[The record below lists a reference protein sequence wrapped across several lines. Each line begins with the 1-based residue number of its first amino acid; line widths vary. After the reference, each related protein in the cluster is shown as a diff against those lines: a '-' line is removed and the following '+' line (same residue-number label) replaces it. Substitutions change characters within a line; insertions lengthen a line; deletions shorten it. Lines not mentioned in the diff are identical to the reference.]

1 MPAKNVI
8 ELNDKS
14 NDSNSRKSSC
24 DTAGNVPN
32 AKKDEANVESS
43 SQCDSTL
50 GINENMTLKGQFNIY
65 YLESQTFL

>member
-24 DTAGNVPN
+24 DTAVNVPN
-32 AKKDEANVESS
+32 SKEDEANVESS

-50 GINENMTLKGQFNIY
+50 AINENMTLKGQFNIY